1 MALHT
6 TISKGYLKVARQCV
20 LVLAT
25 LLIAGT
31 SAFPQATDPANEV
44 ARLFLAAKTAQEEG
58 KYDDAILAYR
68 QVVALSKDSPKNSA
82 LAYFNAGIIYL
93 RFQKYAEAA
102 NAFQQSILLDPNS
115 AESHN
120 NLGESLAFQKKFPQA
135 IAAFQRANQL
145 DKNLLIAQF
154 NMGLTY
160 TRMGQLKY
168 AEFVFKVLVRDHPD
182 YALGYDGMAVTL
194 SKSGRTSEAI
204 PLHERPSV

>member
-68 QVVALSKDSPKNSA
+68 QVVALSKDSPKNFGIGLLQRRHHLSA
-82 LAYFNAGIIYL
+82 VPEVRGSCERLSTIY
-93 RFQKYAEAA
+93 
-102 NAFQQSILLDPNS
+102 P
-115 AESHN
+115 
-120 NLGESLAFQKKFPQA
+120 
-135 IAAFQRANQL
+135 
-145 DKNLLIAQF
+145 
-154 NMGLTY
+154 T
-160 TRMGQLKY
+160 
-168 AEFVFKVLVRDHPD
+168 
-182 YALGYDGMAVTL
+182 
-194 SKSGRTSEAI
+194 
-204 PLHERPSV
+204 